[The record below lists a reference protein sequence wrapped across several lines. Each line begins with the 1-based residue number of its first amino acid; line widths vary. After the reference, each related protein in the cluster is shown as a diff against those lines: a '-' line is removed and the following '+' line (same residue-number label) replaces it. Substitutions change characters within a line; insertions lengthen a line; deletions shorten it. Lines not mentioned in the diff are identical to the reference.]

1 MLINVENS
9 LFEDMKKKLCIC
21 DLDGTLFDTTL
32 VNYRSYQEALAKHSI
47 ALDFDYFLDHCYG
60 RHYKDFLP
68 DLVNKDMQ
76 VVKDIQQAHKSELYH
91 QNLKYAVPNEHLFDI
106 IKSLKSTHLLAI
118 VTMATRKNTQE
129 VLQNFNYLELFDLL
143 ITQEDVK
150 NSKPDPEGFLKAMAY
165 FECTPENTL
174 VFEDSA
180 VGIAAVRQTGAT
192 LFIVD
197 KIHLP

>member
-1 MLINVENS
+1 
-9 LFEDMKKKLCIC
+9 MKKKLCIC

-32 VNYRSYQEALAKHSI
+32 VNYRSYQEALAKHNI
-47 ALDFDYFLDHCYG
+47 GLDFNYFLDRCYG
-60 RHYKDFLP
+60 RHYKNFLP
-68 DLVNKDMQ
+68 ELANQDMQ
-76 VVKDIQQAHKSELYH
+76 IVKDVQQAHKSELYH

-106 IKSLKSTHLLAI
+106 LKLLKSTHLLAI

-129 VLQNFNYLELFDLL
+129 VLQNFNYLDLFDLL

-150 NSKPDPEGFLKAMAY
+150 NSKPDPEGFLKAMTH

-180 VGIAAVRQTGAT
+180 VGITAVRQTGAT

>member
-1 MLINVENS
+1 ML
-9 LFEDMKKKLCIC
+9 KKLCIC

-32 VNYRSYQEALAKHSI
+32 VNYRAYQEALTKYGVV
-47 ALDFDYFLDHCYG
+47 LDFDYFCKECNG

-68 DLVNKDMQ
+68 KLLDQDVQQ
-76 VVKDIQQAHKSELYH
+76 VEDVHQAHKNQLYH
-91 QNLKYAVPNEHLFDI
+91 QNLKYAVPNGHLFDI
-106 IKSLKSTHLLAI
+106 LKLLKNTHHLAI

-129 VLQNFNYLELFDLL
+129 VLQRFNYLELFDLL
-143 ITQEDVK
+143 VTQEDVT
-150 NSKPDPEGFLKAMAY
+150 NSKPDPEGFLKAMAH
-165 FECTPENTL
+165 FACTPEQTL